1 MKNSNLISLFVI
13 VCLVGAIVSS
23 YLLGTVQQS
32 WAVVFGF
39 TAIAFGAGFPVFVA
53 KLTKD

>member
-39 TAIAFGAGFPVFVA
+39 TAIAFGAGFSVFVA